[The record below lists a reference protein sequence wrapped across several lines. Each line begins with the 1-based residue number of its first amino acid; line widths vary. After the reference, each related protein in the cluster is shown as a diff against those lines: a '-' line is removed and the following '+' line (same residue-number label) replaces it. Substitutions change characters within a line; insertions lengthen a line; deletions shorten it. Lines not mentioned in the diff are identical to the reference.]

1 LTPARLAIRPKPEE
15 LVRMTRS
22 QGFVLRSR
30 LLLPALLVALAAAG
44 CGKAQEGHTL
54 VTTGSRRLTVEQFEE
69 YARNDEVMQPYFV
82 LPESAQKKALFE
94 DLLSYEVLA
103 EAGVRAGFDKDS
115 AYTHIETDALPRL
128 LPDALYDT
136 HIGSTVKVSESEA
149 RIFYDG
155 QNEEHR
161 LAVIALADEA
171 SAKAALARLDAGTPF
186 AEVAKTMS
194 IDPNAART
202 GGEIPSWVTL
212 GQLPLD
218 VEKAIAPLKPGE
230 HTGVIAQPNG
240 SYIFTLLEK
249 RPRKD
254 PPPFDQN
261 KQEIVKMLESR
272 KKGALVA
279 QYLGGLKK
287 QYELKL
293 DGPGWTVVGEKV
305 LQMPDSTA
313 RWLAT
318 DPKRA
323 GLTDDELKQTV
334 ATWTGRTYTVHDFIK
349 DMTKAEVNDRPP
361 AGNVPLAKV
370 FVEGKAMNEIL
381 VAEAKKEKLDKS
393 AKVTQQINRAKS
405 SYLVNKYVEK
415 TLPPGGVGFP
425 TPAQLDSAMNAM
437 VQASGQQAPPNLTF
451 AALPPQL
458 QQQIVADWQTKHR
471 QALLKAEVERLKAEL
486 KPVVDEKAFQAIP
499 WPVPA
504 EAEKEKA

>member
-1 LTPARLAIRPKPEE
+1 
-15 LVRMTRS
+15 MTRS

-30 LLLPALLVALAAAG
+30 LLLPAVLLALVAAG
-44 CGKAQEGHTL
+44 CGKSQQGHTL
-54 VTTGSRRLTVEQFEE
+54 VTTGSRRLTVEQFQE
-69 YARNDEVMQPYFV
+69 YARNAEVMQPYLA
-82 LPESAQKKALFE
+82 LPESAQKKALFD

-115 AYTHIETDALPRL
+115 VYTHLEADALPRL
-128 LPDALYDT
+128 LPDALYES
-136 HIGSTVKVSESEA
+136 HIGNTVKVSESEA
-149 RIFYDG
+149 RIFYDS
-155 QNEEHR
+155 QNEEYR
-161 LAVIALADEA
+161 LAVIALGDEA
-171 SAKAALARLDAGTPF
+171 SAKSALARLESGTSF
-186 AEVAKTMS
+186 ADVAKTMS
-194 IDPNAART
+194 VDPNAGQT

-212 GQLPLD
+212 GQLPIE
-218 VEKAIAPLKPGE
+218 VEKAVAPLTPGK
-230 HTGVIAQPNG
+230 HTGVIVQPNG
-240 SYIFTLLEK
+240 SYIFSMLEK

-261 KQEIVKMLESR
+261 KDEIVKMLESR

-287 QYELKL
+287 QYDLKL
-293 DGPGWTVVGEKV
+293 DGPGWTVVGDKI
-305 LQMPDSTA
+305 LQMPDTTA

-323 GLTDDELKQTV
+323 GVTDDELKQVV
-334 ATWTGRTYTVHDFIK
+334 ATWTGRSYTVHDFLK
-349 DMTKAEVNDRPP
+349 DMTKADINDRPP
-361 AGNVPLAKV
+361 AGNLPLAKL

-393 AKVTQQINRAKS
+393 PKVVQQIDRAKS

-415 TLPPGGVGFP
+415 TLPPGAVGFP
-425 TPAQLDSAMNAM
+425 TPAQLDSAMNVM
-437 VQASGQQAPPNLTF
+437 VQATGSQAPPGLKF
-451 AALPPQL
+451 ESLPPQL

-471 QALLKAEVERLKAEL
+471 QGLLKAEVERLKAEL
-486 KPVVDEKAFQAIP
+486 KPEVDEKAFQAIP

>member
-1 LTPARLAIRPKPEE
+1 
-15 LVRMTRS
+15 MTRS

-30 LLLPALLVALAAAG
+30 LLLPAILVALAAAG

-54 VTTGSRRLTVEQFEE
+54 VTTGSRRLTVEQFQE
-69 YARNDEVMQPYFV
+69 YARNGEVMQPYLA
-82 LPESAQKKALFE
+82 LPESAQKKALFD

-115 AYTHIETDALPRL
+115 AYTHIESDALPRI
-128 LPDALYDT
+128 LPDALYDA

-155 QNEEHR
+155 QKEEYR

-171 SAKAALARLDAGTPF
+171 GAKTALARLEAGTSF
-186 AEVAKTMS
+186 ADVAKTMS
-194 IDPNAART
+194 VDPNAGTT

-212 GQLPLD
+212 GQLPLE
-218 VEKAIAPLKPGE
+218 VEKAVAPLTPGQ
-230 HTGVIAQPNG
+230 HTGVIVQPNG
-240 SYIFTLLEK
+240 AYIFTLLEK

-254 PPPFDQN
+254 APPFDQN
-261 KQEIVKMLESR
+261 KDEVVKMLESR

-293 DGPGWTVVGEKV
+293 DGPGWPVVGDKI

-323 GLTDDELKQTV
+323 GVTEAELKQTI
-334 ATWTGRTYTVHDFIK
+334 ATWTGRTYTVQDFIT
-349 DMTKAEVNDRPP
+349 DMTKAELNDRPP
-361 AGNVPLAKV
+361 AGNVALAKL
-370 FVEGKAMNEIL
+370 FVEGKAMNAIL
-381 VAEAKKEKLDKS
+381 IAEAKKEKLDKS
-393 AKVTQQINRAKS
+393 PKVTQQIDRAKS

-415 TLPPGGVGFP
+415 TLPPGAVGFP
-425 TPAQLDSAMNAM
+425 TPAQLDSAMNVM
-437 VQASGQQAPPNLTF
+437 IQMSGQQAPPNLTF

-458 QQQIVADWQTKHR
+458 QQQVVADWQTKHR
-471 QALLKAEVERLKAEL
+471 QALLKAEVDRLKAEL

>member
-1 LTPARLAIRPKPEE
+1 
-15 LVRMTRS
+15 MTRS

-30 LLLPALLVALAAAG
+30 FLLPALLIALAAAG

-69 YARNDEVMQPYFV
+69 YARNGEVMQPYFA
-82 LPESAQKKALFE
+82 LPETAQKKALFE

-103 EAGVRAGFDKDS
+103 AAGARAGFDKDS
-115 AYTHIETDALPRL
+115 AYAKIESDALPRL
-128 LPDALYDT
+128 LPDALYEA
-136 HIGSTVKVSESEA
+136 HIGSSVKVSESEA
-149 RIFYDG
+149 RIFYDA
-155 QNEEHR
+155 QKEENR

-171 SAKAALARLDAGTPF
+171 TAKSALAKLGAGTAF
-186 AEVAKTMS
+186 AEVAKGMS
-194 IDPNAART
+194 VDPNAARS
-202 GGEIPSWVTL
+202 GGEIPGWVTL

-218 VEKAIAPLKPGE
+218 VEKAVAPLKVGE
-230 HTGVIAQPNG
+230 HTGVVVQPNG
-240 SYIFTLLEK
+240 SYIFALLEK

-261 KQEIVKMLESR
+261 KEEIVKMLESR

-287 QYELKL
+287 QYELKV
-293 DGPGWTVVGEKV
+293 DGPGWAVVGDKV

-323 GLTDDELKQTV
+323 GLSDAELKQAI
-334 ATWTGRTYTVHDFIK
+334 ATWTGRTYTVQDFVA
-349 DMTKAEVNDRPP
+349 DMSKSDLNDRPP
-361 AGNVPLAKV
+361 AGNVALSKM

-381 VAEAKKEKLDKS
+381 VTEAKKEKLDKS
-393 AKVTQQINRAKS
+393 PKVAHQVERAKS
-405 SYLVNKYVEK
+405 SYLVSKYVEK
-415 TLPPGGVGFP
+415 TLPAGAVGFP
-425 TPAQLDSAMNAM
+425 TPAQLDSAMHAM

-451 AALPPQL
+451 QALPPQL

-471 QALLKAEVERLKAEL
+471 QALLKAEVERLKADL
-486 KPVVDEKAFQAIP
+486 KPVVDDKAYQAIP

-504 EAEKEKA
+504 EAPKEKA